1 MEEEKTIKEPGKNL
15 PPDDKILVNL
25 VSKIPEDVQK
35 TIAETICHDYDTDL
49 KSRAD
54 WEEKREKWYKL
65 WTCHRE
71 PKSDPWE
78 GCSNIC
84 IPMLA
89 TAANQFHARAYQA
102 IFTPPGIVKA
112 LPVAENDIRR
122 AKNVENY
129 LNWQILYEMEEY
141 EDVFDRLLQILPING
156 THFKKNYWSKDR
168 QSPMSEH
175 ISSLD
180 VVLPYNTKTLE
191 TARRLVH
198 ELWLYKDQ
206 LEERGE
212 QKIYENID
220 KIDFDTVSTKND
232 SGIKESSDEAQ
243 GVDKPSEDE
252 DPRLILERHSN
263 WKFSDGTKPYIFT
276 VDYDSE
282 TLLRVASRTFEVGS
296 EKRVLNYFT
305 DYHFIP
311 NPEGFYSFGFGHFLE
326 QLNEMANTAFNQIFD
341 GGSITNTPF
350 GFYGRRA
357 GIKRR
362 KLKLKPGHMEE
373 VEDAKQVYFPT
384 MQRIDQVLFMVLGLI
399 QQYTEQFTTVT
410 ELISGRQQK
419 GVREPTASGTRDVI
433 QQGLV
438 TFAVMTKRIFRALR
452 KELRL
457 LMLLNQ
463 IFLPDTKEYRVMGDE
478 SKIAFPDIK
487 KEDFDSVKDVIPI
500 GDPAYADRYTL
511 KQEAIT
517 LYQLGMSNPF
527 IIGNPEAGIR
537 PQPKIIYHLWED
549 VVEQF
554 EKKNKS
560 QLVPEM
566 PEESISP
573 EEENAKIMQGEYTEP
588 KSGENHNLHIRVH
601 GNFEKSEY
609 WDTIP
614 DEYKKLHFKHGQATM
629 AMKMQD
635 EMTMQRLGSQTSSSG
650 VIGNA

>member
-1 MEEEKTIKEPGKNL
+1 LEEKTKIDEPGQDL
-15 PPDDKILVNL
+15 APDDKILVNL
-25 VSKIPEDVQK
+25 VDKITDDKQEEIAK
-35 TIAETICHDYDTDL
+35 TICDDYDTDL
-49 KSRAD
+49 KSRTE
-54 WEEKREKWYKL
+54 WEEKRNKWYKL
-65 WTCHRE
+65 WACERD
-71 PKSDPWE
+71 PKSDPWP

-102 IFTPPGIVKA
+102 VFAPPGMVKA
-112 LPVAENDIRR
+112 IPVAENDVKRS
-122 AKNVENY
+122 KNVQDF

-141 EDVFDRLLQILPING
+141 EDIFDRLLQILPING
-156 THFKKNYWSKDR
+156 IHFKKNYWNPELER
-168 QSPMSEH
+168 PFSEH

-180 VVLPYNTKTLE
+180 LVLPYNTKTLD

-198 ELWLYKDQ
+198 RLWLYYDE
-206 LEERGE
+206 LEERQEAG
-212 QKIYENID
+212 KYRNVDDID
-220 KIDFDTVSTKND
+220 KNTVQTEDDGSL
-232 SGIKESSDEAQ
+232 KESGDKAQ
-243 GVDKPSEDE
+243 GMDRPSEDE
-252 DPRLILERHSN
+252 KPRLVLECHRK
-263 WKFSDGTKPYIFT
+263 WKFNDGTKPYIFT
-276 VDYDSE
+276 VDYDTQ
-282 TLLRVASRTFEVGS
+282 TLMRVASRTFEVGA
-296 EKRVLNYFT
+296 EKKILNYFT
-305 DYHFIP
+305 DYHFLP
-311 NPEGFYSFGFGHFLE
+311 NPQGFYSFGFGHFLE
-326 QLNEMANTAFNQIFD
+326 NLNEMANTAFNQIFD
-341 GGSITNTPF
+341 AGSLTNMPF

-357 GIKRR
+357 GIKKKEI
-362 KLKLKPGHMEE
+362 KLRPGLMQE
-373 VEDAKQVYFPT
+373 VEDAKQVYFPN
-384 MQRIDQVLFMVLGLI
+384 MQRVDQVLFMVLGLI

-438 TFAVMTKRIFRALR
+438 TFAVMTKRIFRSLR

-463 IFLPDTKEYRVMGDE
+463 IHLPDKKEYRVMGDV

-500 GDPAYADRYTL
+500 GDPSYADRFTL
-511 KQEAIT
+511 RQEAIT

-527 IIGNPEAGIR
+527 IVGNPQAGIP
-537 PQPKIIYHLWED
+537 PQTKVIYHLWED

-588 KSGENHNLHIRVH
+588 KSGEDHNMHIRVH
-601 GNFEKSEY
+601 SEFEKGPY
-609 WDTIP
+609 WASLP
-614 DEYKKLHFKHGQATM
+614 EEYKALHVKHGQATM

-635 EMTMQRLGSQTSSSG
+635 ETMMKRLGGQ
-650 VIGNA
+650 GNG